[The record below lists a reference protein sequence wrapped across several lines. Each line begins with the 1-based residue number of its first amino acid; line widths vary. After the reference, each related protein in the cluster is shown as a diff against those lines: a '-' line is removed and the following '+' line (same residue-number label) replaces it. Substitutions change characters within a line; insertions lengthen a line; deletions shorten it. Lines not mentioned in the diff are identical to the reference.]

1 MAKSKRYNPYE
12 DAKNILRNK
21 GNYHTAKQ
29 MGTDYEQ
36 YRQAAAPYYQN
47 LISNGYEDLAQKF
60 ADSDYIKAQ
69 ELFNGLKPD
78 TTVDDYF
85 SSVAANA
92 LDNASNPQ
100 RSQTAEDLWKAY
112 QNNDSQY
119 NTLFGNEIKY
129 DSNGNVV
136 SGLGVN
142 HYNDGRKMWDS
153 FMNFDVT
160 AQPYYQTIMDA
171 YQLKGG
177 NAARGEQASGAA
189 NNAGNI
195 DSYAQANANRQQLAF
210 TTAGIESALAAANQN
225 QKNTLSAYGS
235 VSDYLTN
242 MGNQVNSRGS
252 DLLNAYQNIY
262 STDSLERQNA
272 LNAASDL
279 AQKEMKSKIDKY
291 LADVG
296 YDQAIYTAD
305 KNLEGSKYKAD
316 ANTLAAQIAADA
328 DRYTAQQNYAGKV
341 YASDTD
347 KAIAEI
353 NTKKKAT
360 SEEDEDVPLS
370 EAFSMIL
377 QEIGNGGNPAFRSW
391 ANVRKYLVDD
401 NGYDAAEVDKMI
413 DNYTGSQYYRGDP
426 FSNYNWQEGV
436 NSLLQKAQAGDAKSA
451 ALLRELSPETAAK
464 YGF

>member
-1 MAKSKRYNPYE
+1 MAKSKRYNPFE

-36 YRQAAAPYYQN
+36 YRQAAVPYYQN
-47 LISNGYEDLAQKF
+47 LINNGYADLAQKF

-69 ELFNGLKPD
+69 ELMNGLKPD

-92 LDNASNPQ
+92 FDNASNPQ

-279 AQKEMKSKIDKY
+279 ARQEMQDKINKY
-291 LADVG
+291 LTDVG

-305 KNLEGSKYKAD
+305 KELEGSKYASD
-316 ANTLAAQIAADA
+316 ANTRAAQIAADA
-328 DRYTAQQNYAGKV
+328 DRYAASQNYAGKV
-341 YASDTD
+341 YASDVE
-347 KAIAEI
+347 KAIAEM
-353 NTKKKAT
+353 NANGTAG
-360 SEEDEDVPLS
+360 E
-370 EAFSMIL
+370 
-377 QEIGNGGNPAFRSW
+377 NGGYYGLDGNIATAESLARQM
-391 ANVRKYLVDD
+391 
-401 NGYDAAEVDKMI
+401 YDAYKGGML
-413 DNYTGSQYYRGDP
+413 
-426 FSNYNWQEGV
+426 EGV
-436 NSLLQKAQAGDAKSA
+436 TSKYDFENLLIQAGMDA
-451 ALLRELSPETAAK
+451 TAAEEWADYYLK
-464 YGF
+464 RDKDMFAENPSSGSISASSGRFVGGGLKSVLDSYNSYRP